1 MMNLNRIELDV
12 FAENARARRV
22 YEKVGFRE
30 EGVRRQA
37 VYKYGRYQDVVVMG
51 LLAGELALE

>member
-22 YEKVGFRE
+22 YEKMGFRE
-30 EGVRRQA
+30 EKVRRQA
-37 VYKYGRYQDVVVMG
+37 VYKYGRYQDVVVMR
-51 LLAGELALE
+51 LLTGELALE